1 MTIIIY
7 TQAINMEKEGMSD
20 SQPNTP
26 EMETL
31 IDVHQNDTQSNGER
45 WHCLGTRVPR
55 AEIVYFCQM
64 IVVYIVIITSI
75 INLSME
81 NGSKD
86 LWISLLSSSIG
97 YALPSPNLKK
107 Q

>member
-31 IDVHQNDTQSNGER
+31 IDVHQNDTQSNGGK
-45 WHCLGTRVPR
+45 WHCLSTRVPR
-55 AEIVYFCQM
+55 TEIVYFCQM
-64 IVVYIVIITSI
+64 TVVYIVIITSI
-75 INLSME
+75 INLSMDNE
-81 NGSKD
+81 SKD